1 MSIIINMV
9 NVLPGRRPRRL
20 PSTMTRDEVRA
31 LESERAFQRRVKQ
44 LLRFNGWLQFSQP
57 TTQEQQKNEG
67 DAGYPDLTATRD
79 GRILFIELKKQ
90 GEYPRPEQQDW
101 LTDLRKNSAV
111 EVYSWQPSDWPQ
123 IERVIAHPQLGG
135 AA

>member
-1 MSIIINMV
+1 MSIV
-9 NVLPGRRPRRL
+9 NLVNALPGRHPRRL
-20 PSTMTRDEVRA
+20 PAIMNITEVRA

-44 LLRFNGWLQFSQP
+44 LLHVNGWLQFSQP
-57 TTQEQQKNEG
+57 TTQEQVKNEG
-67 DAGYPDLTATRD
+67 DPGYPDLTATRD

-111 EVYSWQPSDWPQ
+111 EVYSWQPSDWPK